1 MKRMRRLGSG
11 SVCNF
16 SVFKHFRKKYVGFA
30 RRVVSP
36 RITRHVFLSN
46 AWYTNK
52 NIRQQI
58 NSMTRNEKKRVDDV
72 VYRII
77 SSAVV
82 CTIYVIVTSVITWKA
97 KYILKIGFMYIWDR
111 RDKLYENVKKSMNN
125 ADILFENKKHAGK
138 KCLYTLRKH
147 VCNVWTLRFCKVRIL
162 VKTRLMFIN
171 SYCMLYLEWI
181 CIKVRWKM
189 LKM

>member
-1 MKRMRRLGSG
+1 MKTRDETYAQPWEWFRLQFFRFQTFQKE
-11 SVCNF
+11 VCGPC
-16 SVFKHFRKKYVGFA
+16 KAGC
-30 RRVVSP
+30 VS
-36 RITRHVFLSN
+36 TYYQACFLSN

-111 RDKLYENVKKSMNN
+111 RDKLYENVKKKY
-125 ADILFENKKHAGK
+125 E
-138 KCLYTLRKH
+138 
-147 VCNVWTLRFCKVRIL
+147 
-162 VKTRLMFIN
+162 
-171 SYCMLYLEWI
+171 
-181 CIKVRWKM
+181 
-189 LKM
+189 